1 MGAEAFALQI
11 GGCEGF
17 RVAQQGVEEP
27 DVGAGP
33 GVGLGGAGHA
43 EPQLP
48 AADGLQ
54 QVPHRNLLSH
64 KAQLLSQALPD
75 AEHHRGDGNGFGV
88 L

>member
-1 MGAEAFALQI
+1 MGAEAFAFQI
-11 GGCEGF
+11 SGCEGL

-43 EPQLP
+43 EFQFT

-64 KAQLLSQALPD
+64 KAQLLGQALSD

>member
-1 MGAEAFALQI
+1 MVMESFAFQI
-11 GGCEGF
+11 LCGESL
-17 RVAQQGVEEP
+17 RVPQQGVEEP

-43 EPQLP
+43 EFQLP